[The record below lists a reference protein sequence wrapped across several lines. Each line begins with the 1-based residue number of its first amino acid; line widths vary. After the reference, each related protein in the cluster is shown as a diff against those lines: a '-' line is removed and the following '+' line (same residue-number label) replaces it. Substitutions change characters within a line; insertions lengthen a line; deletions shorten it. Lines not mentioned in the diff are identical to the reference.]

1 MSKRITSASNKE
13 IKYLNKLLI
22 KSSFRKKE
30 RKFVVEG
37 KREIIMAVEN
47 GFKILKLYYNPN
59 IIDVNKFSIE
69 IDCDIIELSDY
80 VYSKISYRKSTEGL
94 IAVYSMRD
102 YLLKLDNTNNNLA
115 LVLDGIEKPGNL
127 GAILR
132 TCDAIN
138 VSVIILTNHKC
149 DIFNPNVIRSS
160 LGAVFSKLIIT
171 MRSDDAYTFFKKNN
185 YSIFSTSSKAKKMY
199 DKVNFKKSC
208 AIVVGSE
215 KKGISDFW
223 KEKCCE
229 LIKLPMLGLI
239 NSLNVSVSAA
249 IILYEV
255 NRQRNGKKNSF
266 K

>member
-1 MSKRITSASNKE
+1 MSKRIISFSNKE

-30 RKFVVEG
+30 RKFAVEG
-37 KREIIMAVEN
+37 RREIIMAIEN

-59 IIDVNKFSIE
+59 IIDIDKFSIDT
-69 IDCDIIELSDY
+69 DCDIIELSDS

-94 IAVYSMRD
+94 IGIYLMKDR
-102 YLLKLDNTNNNLA
+102 LLKLDNNNNNLA

-127 GAILR
+127 GAIFR
-132 TCDAIN
+132 TCDATN

-149 DIFNPNVIRSS
+149 DIYNPNVIRSS
-160 LGAVFSKLIIT
+160 LGAVFSRLIIT
-171 MRSDDAYTFFKKNN
+171 MSCHDAYTFFKKNN
-185 YSIFSTSSKAKKMY
+185 YSIFSTSSKAKKIY
-199 DKVNFKKSC
+199 YKVNYKNSC
-208 AIVVGSE
+208 AIIVGSE
-215 KKGISDFW
+215 QKGISNFW

-249 IILYEV
+249 ILLYEV
-255 NRQRNGKKNSF
+255 NRQKNIN

>member
-1 MSKRITSASNKE
+1 MSKRITSSSNKE
-13 IKYLNKLLI
+13 IKYLNKLII

-30 RKFVVEG
+30 KKFAVEG
-37 KREIIMAVEN
+37 KREIIMAIEN
-47 GFKILKLYYNPN
+47 GYKILKLYYNPN
-59 IIDVNKFSIE
+59 IIDFNKISID
-69 IDCDIIELSDY
+69 INCDIIELSDS
-80 VYSKISYRKSTEGL
+80 VYSKISFRKSSEGL
-94 IAVYSMRD
+94 IGVYAMKD

-132 TCDAIN
+132 TCDATN

-160 LGAVFSKLIIT
+160 LGAVFSNLIIT
-171 MRSDDAYTFFKKNN
+171 MGSDDAYTFFKKNN
-185 YSIFSTSSKAKKMY
+185 YSIFSTSSKAKKIY
-199 DKVNFKKSC
+199 DKVNFKNSC

-215 KKGISDFW
+215 QKGISNFW

-255 NRQRNGKKNSF
+255 NRQRNIEINSF
-266 K
+266 

>member
-1 MSKRITSASNKE
+1 MSKRITSSSNKE
-13 IKYLNKLLI
+13 IKYLNKLII

-30 RKFVVEG
+30 KKFAVEG
-37 KREIIMAVEN
+37 KREIIMAIEN
-47 GFKILKLYYNPN
+47 GYKILKLYYNPN
-59 IIDVNKFSIE
+59 IIDFNKVSID
-69 IDCDIIELSDY
+69 INCDIIELSDS
-80 VYSKISYRKSTEGL
+80 VYSKISFRKSSEGL
-94 IAVYSMRD
+94 IGVYAMKD

-132 TCDAIN
+132 TCDATN

-160 LGAVFSKLIIT
+160 LGAVFSNLIIT
-171 MRSDDAYTFFKKNN
+171 MGSDDAYTFFKKNN
-185 YSIFSTSSKAKKMY
+185 YSIFSTSSKAKKIY
-199 DKVNFKKSC
+199 DKVNFKNSC

-215 KKGISDFW
+215 QKGISNFW

-255 NRQRNGKKNSF
+255 NRQRNIEINSF
-266 K
+266 

>member
-1 MSKRITSASNKE
+1 MSKRITSSSNKE
-13 IKYLNKLLI
+13 IKYLNKLII

-30 RKFVVEG
+30 KKFAVEG
-37 KREIIMAVEN
+37 KREIIMAIEN
-47 GFKILKLYYNPN
+47 GYKILKLYYNPN
-59 IIDVNKFSIE
+59 IIDFNKISID
-69 IDCDIIELSDY
+69 INCDIIELSDS
-80 VYSKISYRKSTEGL
+80 VYSKISFRKSSEGL
-94 IAVYSMRD
+94 IGVYAMKD

-132 TCDAIN
+132 TCDATN

-160 LGAVFSKLIIT
+160 LGAVFSNLIIT
-171 MRSDDAYTFFKKNN
+171 MGSDDAYTFFKKNN
-185 YSIFSTSSKAKKMY
+185 YSI
-199 DKVNFKKSC
+199 FKKSC

-255 NRQRNGKKNSF
+255 NRQRNIEINSF
-266 K
+266 

>member
-30 RKFVVEG
+30 GKFVVEG

-69 IDCDIIELSDY
+69 MDCDIIELSDS

-132 TCDAIN
+132 TCDATN

-160 LGAVFSKLIIT
+160 LGA
-171 MRSDDAYTFFKKNN
+171 
-185 YSIFSTSSKAKKMY
+185 
-199 DKVNFKKSC
+199 C
-208 AIVVGSE
+208 
-215 KKGISDFW
+215 
-223 KEKCCE
+223 
-229 LIKLPMLGLI
+229 
-239 NSLNVSVSAA
+239 
-249 IILYEV
+249 
-255 NRQRNGKKNSF
+255 
-266 K
+266 

>member
-102 YLLKLDNTNNNLA
+102 YLLKLDNTNDNLA

-171 MRSDDAYTFFKKNN
+171 MRSDDAYTFFKK
-185 YSIFSTSSKAKKMY
+185 K
-199 DKVNFKKSC
+199 
-208 AIVVGSE
+208 
-215 KKGISDFW
+215 
-223 KEKCCE
+223 
-229 LIKLPMLGLI
+229 
-239 NSLNVSVSAA
+239 
-249 IILYEV
+249 
-255 NRQRNGKKNSF
+255 
-266 K
+266 